1 MNWDDIRIFLAVA
14 RAGTVR
20 GAAID
25 LKVNHTTVSRRVSS
39 FEESMNVR
47 LFERV
52 HGGHL
57 LTSAGEDLL
66 KTAQIIEEEVAGA
79 DRRIMGKDDR
89 MSGPIRVTFPAAL
102 GAEHLIE
109 DFKLFADLYPDISL
123 ELNGAYDL
131 IDLSKREAD
140 IAIRAMNNPPEN
152 LVGRRIMSINSSL
165 YISKPYWH
173 RIQNG
178 EDKKLPTLLGD
189 EYPKTQKGQFKNS
202 LFFNAQIKHQINFP
216 EGLLAGVRAGMGVA
230 ALPCGMGDPDPR
242 LMRIPPGETELMS
255 ELWVL
260 THNDLRHTLK
270 VKILIDFVSKALLK
284 YKDLFEGLGK
294 EV

>member
-1 MNWDDIRIFLAVA
+1 VNWDDIRIFLAVA
-14 RAGTVR
+14 RARTVR

-25 LKVNHTTVSRRVSS
+25 LKVNHTTVSRRISA
-39 FEESMNVR
+39 FEESINVR

-66 KTAQIIEEEVAGA
+66 KTAQRIEEEVAGA

-102 GAEHLIE
+102 GVQHLIE
-109 DFKLFADLYPDISL
+109 DFKKFSDLYPDITL

-152 LVGRRIMSINSSL
+152 LVGRRIMSINSSV
-165 YISKPYWH
+165 YISKSYWREIQDGDDQSKPTWLGNPYP
-173 RIQNG
+173 
-178 EDKKLPTLLGD
+178 ETLKKQLKSSMFSNT
-189 EYPKTQKGQFKNS
+189 N
-202 LFFNAQIKHQINFP
+202 IKHQINFP
-216 EGLLAGVRAGMGVA
+216 EGLIAAVRAGMGIA
-230 ALPCGMGDPDPR
+230 TLPCGMGDADPE
-242 LMRIPPGETELMS
+242 LMRVPPGDTTAMS

-270 VKILIDFVSKALLK
+270 VKIFIDFISKALLK
-284 YKDLFEGLGK
+284 YKDLYEGRKKDL
-294 EV
+294 

>member
-1 MNWDDIRIFLAVA
+1 MNWDDIRIFLAIA
-14 RAGTVR
+14 RARTVR

-25 LKVNHTTVSRRVSS
+25 LKVNHTTVSRRISA
-39 FEESMNVR
+39 FEENLNVR

-66 KTAQIIEEEVAGA
+66 KSAQKIEDEVASS

-102 GAEHLIE
+102 GVQHLIE
-109 DFKLFADLYPDISL
+109 DFKKFSDLYPDISL

-140 IAIRAMNNPPEN
+140 IAIRAMINPPDS
-152 LVGRRIMSINSSL
+152 LVGRRLMSINSSV
-165 YISKPYWH
+165 YISKSYW
-173 RIQNG
+173 REIEEGDGQL
-178 EDKKLPTLLGD
+178 KPTWLAD
-189 EYPKTQKGQFKNS
+189 EYPKTQKKNYKS
-202 LFFNAQIKHQINFP
+202 GIFCSTNIKHQINFP
-216 EGLLAGVRAGMGVA
+216 EGLIAAVRAGMGIA
-230 ALPCGMGDPDPR
+230 TLPCGMGDTDSE
-242 LMRIPPGETELMS
+242 LMRIPPGDTELMS
-255 ELWVL
+255 DLWVL

-270 VKILIDFVSKALLK
+270 VKIFIDFISKALLK
-284 YKDLFEGLGK
+284 YKDLYEGREESL
-294 EV
+294 